1 MNEDS
6 MSESKPDAN
15 QLILCIDDEAV
26 ILMALAM
33 ELRRG
38 LGPSFIIETA
48 TSLED
53 LLEVAAEY
61 LAEGK
66 RLACV
71 ITDWIMPGA
80 RGEDIAQ
87 ALRRL
92 VPGLPV
98 LLMTGHSDTSEAE
111 KSIGEGGIFKVVKKP
126 WRNKELLIA
135 LNELLNKT

>member
-1 MNEDS
+1 MD
-6 MSESKPDAN
+6 ESAPEAS

-38 LGPSFIIETA
+38 LGASFIIETA
-48 TSLED
+48 TNLEE
-53 LLEVAAEY
+53 LLELAGEY
-61 LAEGK
+61 LAEDK
-66 RLACV
+66 RLACL

-80 RGEDIAQ
+80 RGEDIAR
-87 ALRRL
+87 ALRAL
-92 VPGLPV
+92 SPGLPV

-111 KSIGEGGIFKVVKKP
+111 KSLAGGGPFKVVRKP

>member
-1 MNEDS
+1 MNGNAPEAS
-6 MSESKPDAN
+6 

-48 TSLED
+48 TNLEE
-53 LLEVAAEY
+53 LLEVASEY

-66 RLACV
+66 KLACV

-80 RGEDIAQ
+80 RGEDIARV
-87 ALRRL
+87 LRES

-98 LLMTGHSDTSEAE
+98 LLMTGHNDTSEAE
-111 KSIGEGGIFKVVKKP
+111 KAMSAGGPFAVVKKP
-126 WRNKELLIA
+126 WRNKELLRA
-135 LNELLNKT
+135 LNDLLDKK